1 MEKEKQWRKRRR
13 RKRNEEGGGEQKGMT
28 GRRTSRKGDNAA
40 TSLPKDIYSMR
51 REAEFATPNI
61 SILA

>member
-1 MEKEKQWRKRRR
+1 MRKG
-13 RKRNEEGGGEQKGMT
+13 EGEQKGMT